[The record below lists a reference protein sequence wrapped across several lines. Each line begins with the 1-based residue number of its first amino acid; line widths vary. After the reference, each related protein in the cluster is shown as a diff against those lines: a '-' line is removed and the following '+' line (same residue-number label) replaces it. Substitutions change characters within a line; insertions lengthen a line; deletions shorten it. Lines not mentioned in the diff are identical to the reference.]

1 MKTQNRFSKE
11 KTNKVVGIVARSY
24 GKKVDSESKVKYQ
37 CPMKCHGEEVFDESG
52 LCPDSKMQMI
62 PVGAGH
68 IFY

>member
-1 MKTQNRFSKE
+1 MKTLRNFKTGQKE
-11 KTNKVVGIVARSY
+11 VIETMAQRKNK
-24 GKKVDSESKVKYQ
+24 KFDSEPKVQYQ
-37 CPMKCHGEEVFDESG
+37 CPMKCHGEEVYDEPG